1 MTIRLF
7 DAAGET
13 VLRACGHLRRLLSFL
28 GEISLSC
35 MRMFTGKSVMRTD
48 DLLRLIRRCGV
59 DTLLL
64 VSMISLLVG
73 MILAFVGSI
82 QLALFGA
89 QIYIADIVG
98 VAMVR
103 VLSAVMTGIIIAGRI
118 GASYAAELGMMQT
131 NEEIDA
137 LTTFGISPIDFLV
150 VPRLIA
156 LVIMMP
162 ILTVYADLM
171 GILGGYCISTG
182 MLQLNPAEYLAHTQ
196 TAVKLSYVW
205 IGLVHSLVF
214 GMIVA
219 VAGCQCGM
227 TCQRNAAGVGTATTA
242 AVVIGIT
249 GIVIATAVITYVC
262 QIVGV

>member
-1 MTIRLF
+1 MKISDAVGERVIR
-7 DAAGET
+7 AY
-13 VLRACGHLRRLLSFL
+13 GHLRKLLSFL
-28 GEISLSC
+28 GEISISFH
-35 MRMFTGKSVMRTD
+35 RMFTGKSVMRND
-48 DLLRLIRRCGV
+48 DFLHLVRRCGV

-73 MILAFVGSI
+73 MILAFVASI
-82 QLALFGA
+82 QLKLFGA
-89 QIYIADIVG
+89 QIYISDIVG

-150 VPRLIA
+150 VPRLMA

-182 MLQLNPAEYLAHTQ
+182 MLHLNPAEYLAHTQ
-196 TAVKLSYVW
+196 AAVKLSYVW
-205 IGLVHSLVF
+205 VGLVHSLIF
-214 GMIVA
+214 GVIVA

-227 TCQRNAAGVGTATTA
+227 TCERNAEGVGTATTS

-249 GIVIATAVITYVC
+249 GIVIATAIITYVC